1 LHKRTEKERIFGT
14 WVVVIGNSDHER
26 FYDEKDAKE
35 YKRFCENNGIDA
47 YIHKIKTDSENENFG
62 YYFE

>member
-1 LHKRTEKERIFGT
+1 MHKRTEKERIFGT
-14 WVVVIGNSDHER
+14 WVVVVGNSDHER

-47 YIHKIKTDSENENFG
+47 YI
-62 YYFE
+62 